1 MLLTVDPEPWEEHRR
16 AVAAICKRI
25 EHASRYW
32 TDYCLPQKALYDA
45 PNNLPAL
52 NRVVQIDLDTSTAWV
67 EPNVTMDT
75 LVRMTLAYG
84 LIPTVVAASKTTTV
98 ADAFATPTCES
109 SSFRF
114 GTFDCAVTAL
124 EAIRR
129 NGQYVM
135 AKFHDCET
143 VDPLFASAEAL
154 HRLAL
159 TTLLGIALIPAS
171 EYVEISYWPVSSI
184 SGAILRM
191 QPKESNSLILDRSAV
206 DSSID
211 FIESIMFDRFTGVVI
226 SGRFTQT
233 IDRPSNFH
241 FPESDSF
248 VQHAQSIYEA
258 SSYTRG
264 PSVETIPLM
273 EYLFRYADF
282 RAAQW
287 GRKRH
292 PGDWRDRLITRNH
305 VRVAPPDIALPSE
318 AVQEHLHSS
327 HWHQYNWPI
336 NISPVEPHVTFGR
349 RSFSTGAAF
358 EDVLWNIRVLR
369 ELPKATIYTTKMSKQ
384 MTKSHVRYAVL
395 SRFESLLPHVQPR
408 LTFGEMRLPILH

>member
-1 MLLTVDPEPWEEHRR
+1 MLLNVVKNKPKPWKKHRR

-32 TDYCLPQKALYDA
+32 PDHCLSQNVLYDA
-45 PNNLPAL
+45 PSDLPAL
-52 NRVVQIDLDTSTAWV
+52 NRVVQIDRDRSIACV
-67 EPNVTMDT
+67 EPKVTMET
-75 LVRMTLAYG
+75 LVRMTLAHG

-98 ADAFATPTCES
+98 ADAFATPTCAS

-114 GTFDCAVTAL
+114 GTFDCAVLSL
-124 EAIRR
+124 EAVRR

-143 VDPLFASAEAL
+143 PDRLFESAGAL

-159 TTLLGIALIPAS
+159 TTLLEIALIPAS

-191 QPKESNSLILDRSAV
+191 QPKELNSLILDRSAM
-206 DSSID
+206 DSSTD
-211 FIESIMFDRFTGVVI
+211 FIESIMFDRSTGVVI

-233 IDRPSNFH
+233 IDRSSYSQ

-258 SSYTRG
+258 SPYKRG

-273 EYLFRYADF
+273 EYLFRHDDF
-282 RAAQW
+282 RAAHLR
-287 GRKRH
+287 RKRH
-292 PGDWRDRLITRNH
+292 SGDRKDSLIAQDDA
-305 VRVAPPDIALPSE
+305 RVAPDIALPPG
-318 AVQEHLHSS
+318 AVQEHVHSS

-336 NISPVEPHVTFGR
+336 NISPVEPHSTFGR
-349 RSFSTGAAF
+349 RSFSSGAAF
-358 EDVLWNIRVLR
+358 EEVTWNIRVLSPNMMCDGLAR
-369 ELPKATIYTTKMSKQ
+369 Q
-384 MTKSHVRYAVL
+384 
-395 SRFESLLPHVQPR
+395 
-408 LTFGEMRLPILH
+408 

>member
-32 TDYCLPQKALYDA
+32 TDYCLPQKAFYDA
-45 PNNLPAL
+45 PSNLPAL

-67 EPNVTMDT
+67 EPNVTMDM

-98 ADAFATPTCES
+98 ADALATPTCES

-114 GTFDCAVTAL
+114 GTFDCAVTSL
-124 EAIRR
+124 EAVRR

-143 VDPLFASAEAL
+143 VDPLFDSAEAL

-159 TTLLGIALIPAS
+159 TTLLEIALIPAS

-191 QPKESNSLILDRSAV
+191 QPKESNSLILDRSAM

-226 SGRFTQT
+226 SGRFTRT
-233 IDRPSNFH
+233 IDRPSNFQ
-241 FPESDSF
+241 FPDSDSF
-248 VQHAQSIYEA
+248 VQHAQSIYET

-273 EYLFRYADF
+273 AYLFRHDDF
-282 RAAQW
+282 RAAQL
-287 GRKRH
+287 GRKRRS
-292 PGDWRDRLITRNH
+292 GDRRDSLITQA
-305 VRVAPPDIALPSE
+305 RVAPDIALPSE
-318 AVQEHLHSS
+318 AVQEHVHSS

-336 NISPVEPHVTFGR
+336 NISPVESHITFGR

-358 EDVLWNIRVLR
+358 EDFLWNIRVLR
-369 ELPKATIYTTKMSKQ
+369 ELPKAITYTTKMSKQ

-395 SRFESLLPHVQPR
+395 SRFESLLPHGQP
-408 LTFGEMRLPILH
+408 RLPILH